1 MILKNKRRYKPFYK
15 KIINLRNNPQDK
27 KKVLNLKKNKWI
39 KFIKF
44 YQQKLK
50 WYKKFKPQ
58 NLNLYLVSK
67 YSNRHSSYQR
77 RFKNTHQ
84 AYKNLN
90 FFYGIIK
97 KNIIKKL
104 ITQIKKTK
112 NINTEFLEFFEK
124 QLDVVLYRAKF
135 CHSIKS
141 ARQLIKH
148 KKIFVN
154 GKVVTNKTYT
164 LKIGDLIGIDLKYNE
179 LIKSNIRQSNLWPI
193 PPKHLLINYKTFQ
206 IIFGNLKHTNLSH
219 NFLFPL
225 NLEKILVN
233 YNKH

>member
-1 MILKNKRRYKPFYK
+1 MILKNKSRYKPFYK
-15 KIINLRNNPQDK
+15 KIIILRNNPQNK
-27 KKVLNLKKNKWI
+27 KKVLNFKKNKWVQ
-39 KFIKF
+39 FIFF
-44 YQQKLK
+44 YQKQLK
-50 WYKKFKPQ
+50 WYNKFKPQ
-58 NLNLYLVSK
+58 NLTLYSVSE
-67 YSNRHSSYQR
+67 YSNRHTSYQK

-84 AYKNLN
+84 AYKNFN

-97 KNIIKKL
+97 KNTIKKL
-104 ITQIKKTK
+104 ITQTKKTK

-124 QLDVVLYRAKF
+124 RLDVVLYRAKF

-154 GKVVTNKTYT
+154 GKIVTSKTYA
-164 LKIGDLIGIDLKYNE
+164 LKTGDLVGVDLKYNE
-179 LIKSNIRQSNLWPI
+179 LIQSNRRLSNFWPI
-193 PPKHLLINYKTFQ
+193 PPKHLIINYKTSQ
-206 IIFGNLKHTNLSH
+206 IVFGNIKHTNLSH